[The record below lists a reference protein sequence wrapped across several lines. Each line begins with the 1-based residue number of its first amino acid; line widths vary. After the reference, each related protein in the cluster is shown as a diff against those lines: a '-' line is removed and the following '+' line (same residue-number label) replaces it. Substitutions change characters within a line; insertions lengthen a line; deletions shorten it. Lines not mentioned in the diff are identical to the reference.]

1 MCIRDRIIAD
11 LGGGS
16 LELILIKKGKIK
28 KLESLD
34 IGHLIPVNQ
43 HEIINLFKSIKWL
56 KNSNNI
62 NFYGTGGSF
71 RSLGSA
77 YIKDSNYPLYLIHEL
92 SRVDNLNLLY
102 MLNLN
107 F

>member
-1 MCIRDRIIAD
+1 M
-11 LGGGS
+11 
-16 LELILIKKGKIK
+16 IKKGKIK

-77 YIKDSNYPLYLIHEL
+77 YIKNTNYPLYLIHGL
-92 SRVDNLNLLY
+92 SIKTENSVLLLDKIMDAEKEISWHSSKSY
-102 MLNLN
+102 ANN
-107 F
+107 